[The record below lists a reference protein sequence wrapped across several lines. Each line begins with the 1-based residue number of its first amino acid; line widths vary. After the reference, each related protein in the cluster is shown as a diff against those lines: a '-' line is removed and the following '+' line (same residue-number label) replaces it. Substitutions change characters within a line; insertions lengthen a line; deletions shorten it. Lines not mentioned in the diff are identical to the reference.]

1 MTNVKSKF
9 KGLNLYP
16 NSSTHIYFSLNDVRC
31 YPIKT
36 VNRMKST
43 NCTLRHSFFN
53 VKLLTNDSHLSLG
66 RKY

>member
-1 MTNVKSKF
+1 MVNIQSKF
-9 KGLNLYP
+9 KGLNLYLY
-16 NSSTHIYFSLNDVRC
+16 NFTHIYLSNDVRC

-36 VNRMKST
+36 VYRMKST

-53 VKLLTNDSHLSLG
+53 VKLLTNDLHLSSG